1 MSAQFIKNH
10 SIYKDGKTREMSR
23 WVLSAIIFWGPA
35 FSSNFFESSTSMSE
49 AVSSLWIFWRKLSM
63 TSFKYV
69 SLAIFP
75 SLLTS
80 AWQTRFVLFMLFI
93 VVILQLWHVM
103 AQSSLFEI
111 RSRVVA
117 GHAGQHLF
125 PCICG
130 EVKLTSPMTSISDMT
145 DHSLVLMY
153 LLLHISGW
161 LVTFAAWIFSI
172 ASSRIT
178 SFMDSVSSAARQCV
192 LYNFGLF
199 IAYYRVLVFR
209 LANNFDFEVHRLKY
223 IGCKAIFPWVELRFE
238 CDSLW

>member
-1 MSAQFIKNH
+1 M
-10 SIYKDGKTREMSR
+10 
-23 WVLSAIIFWGPA
+23 V
-35 FSSNFFESSTSMSE
+35 
-49 AVSSLWIFWRKLSM
+49 
-63 TSFKYV
+63 
-69 SLAIFP
+69 
-75 SLLTS
+75 
-80 AWQTRFVLFMLFI
+80 
-93 VVILQLWHVM
+93 
-103 AQSSLFEI
+103 QSSLFEI
-111 RSRVVA
+111 RSRMVV

-130 EVKLTSPMTSISDMT
+130 EVKLTSPMTSISDIT

-178 SFMDSVSSAARQCV
+178 SFMDSVSSATRQCV

-223 IGCKAIFPWVELRFE
+223 FGCKAIFPWVDTVWMWLIMVKVNRCRTYFS
-238 CDSLW
+238 CFGNWALVSAWVKPYWSACFGFHDFV